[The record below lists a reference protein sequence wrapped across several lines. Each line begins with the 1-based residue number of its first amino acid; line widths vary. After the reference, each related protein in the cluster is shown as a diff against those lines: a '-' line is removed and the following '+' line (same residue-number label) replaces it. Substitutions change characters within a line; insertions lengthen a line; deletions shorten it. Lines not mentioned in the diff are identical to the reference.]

1 VNAAEGFEPLHDAL
15 FGRRSVRKYT
25 GEKLDPATLRELLAA
40 AVRAPTAIHEEPWR
54 FLIVQDPLTLARL
67 SDRAKVLFAERVKSL
82 HLDRDDRGLSAF
94 SQPGFNVFYN
104 AGTLIVICGRS
115 ANAFAAADCWLAAE
129 NLMLSAY
136 ARGLGTCVIGSAV
149 EALNAPDLK
158 AELGIPADL
167 SAIAPIIVGTAADE
181 AAPSPRKPPEIIAW
195 R

>member
-1 VNAAEGFEPLHDAL
+1 MNADGFDTLRDAL

-25 GEKLDPATLRELLAA
+25 GAKPDPATLRELLAA

-54 FLIVQDPLTLARL
+54 FLIVQDPVTLARL

-82 HLDRDDRGLSAF
+82 HLDRDDRGLSTF

-129 NLMLSAY
+129 NLMLAAH
-136 ARGLGTCVIGSAV
+136 ARGLGTCVIGSAI

-158 AELGIPADL
+158 TELGIPADL
-167 SAIAPIIVGTAADE
+167 SAIAPIIVGTPAGE
-181 AAPSPRKPPEIIAW
+181 GMPSPRKPAEIIAW